1 MYIYRGITML
11 KMTTVEARENFS
23 DLINK
28 AAYGNERVILT
39 RRGKSLAAVIPLN
52 DLSSLDALVSLEATA
67 EDAI

>member
-1 MYIYRGITML
+1 ML

-39 RRGKSLAAVIPLN
+39 RRGKALAAVIPLN
-52 DLSSLDALVSLEATA
+52 DLDSLNITLSSNNTFAT
-67 EDAI
+67 EEV

>member
-1 MYIYRGITML
+1 ML

-39 RRGKSLAAVIPLN
+39 RRGKALAAVIPLD
-52 DLSSLDALVSLEATA
+52 DLNSLNTALLSETA
-67 EDAI
+67 ISTEV

>member
-1 MYIYRGITML
+1 ML

-39 RRGKSLAAVIPLN
+39 RRGKALAAVIPLT
-52 DLSSLDALVSLEATA
+52 DLNTLNTPVA
-67 EDAI
+67 ETESVTVL

>member
-1 MYIYRGITML
+1 ML

-39 RRGKSLAAVIPLN
+39 RRGKALAAVIPLE
-52 DLSSLDALVSLEATA
+52 DLNSLNTSVVSESVATA
-67 EDAI
+67 EV

>member
-1 MYIYRGITML
+1 ML

-39 RRGKSLAAVIPLN
+39 RRGKALAAVIPLN
-52 DLSSLDALVSLEATA
+52 DLDSLNTAVVNNAFAT
-67 EDAI
+67 EEV

>member
-1 MYIYRGITML
+1 ML

-39 RRGKSLAAVIPLN
+39 RRGKALAAVIPLN
-52 DLSSLDALVSLEATA
+52 DLDSLSTAIANDTFAT
-67 EDAI
+67 EEV

>member
-1 MYIYRGITML
+1 ML

-39 RRGKSLAAVIPLN
+39 RRGKALAAIIPLE
-52 DLSSLDALVSLEATA
+52 DLDLLKLSQLDSSNSETA
-67 EDAI
+67 

>member
-1 MYIYRGITML
+1 ML

-39 RRGKSLAAVIPLN
+39 RRGKALAAVIPLN
-52 DLSSLDALVSLEATA
+52 DLDSLNMTLTSDAFAT
-67 EDAI
+67 EEV

>member
-1 MYIYRGITML
+1 ML

-39 RRGKSLAAVIPLN
+39 RRGKALAAVIPLE
-52 DLSSLDALVSLEATA
+52 DLDSLKAVVAREAMSSTEA
-67 EDAI
+67 

>member
-1 MYIYRGITML
+1 MI

-39 RRGKSLAAVIPLN
+39 RRGKALAAVIPLN
-52 DLSSLDALVSLEATA
+52 DLDSLDTAVASTTFAT
-67 EDAI
+67 EEV

>member
-1 MYIYRGITML
+1 ML

-39 RRGKSLAAVIPLN
+39 RRGKALAAVIPLE
-52 DLSSLDALVSLEATA
+52 DLDSLNTSVVSEMAMPT
-67 EDAI
+67 DM